1 MNVDTPRAI
10 SLYEIETYHR
20 DGVVLL
26 PEMLDRDWSE
36 SLKLGL
42 QANCARPTDRSRA
55 WGRDAEGRPMFYDS
69 QAWWGIDEYREFIF
83 NSPAAQI
90 ASHLMGSKQINFF
103 FDAVFVRAPGS
114 QFATPRH
121 QDEPYWSV
129 EG

>member
-55 WGRDAEGRPMFYDS
+55 WGRDAEGRTRFYDS
-69 QAWWGIDEYREFIF
+69 QAG
-83 NSPAAQI
+83 
-90 ASHLMGSKQINFF
+90 
-103 FDAVFVRAPGS
+103 
-114 QFATPRH
+114 
-121 QDEPYWSV
+121 
-129 EG
+129 